1 MTIRIAAF
9 SIATALM
16 TTVLPAQE
24 MTPEEVKR
32 LALEAIL
39 ENPEIVMEA
48 VEILREKEEI
58 AKAEATNAVIS
69 EMTAALYQD
78 ENAPILGNPD
88 GDVTVIEFFDYN
100 CPYCRQAYA
109 EVEKL
114 LEFDPNV
121 RLLYREWPILGE
133 GSLYASRAALASR
146 EQGKY
151 EEFHIALMSDRAR
164 KDESAV
170 LRIAE
175 SVGLDIEKLQADM
188 DSDAVVAHLEKSN
201 ELAKA
206 LGFTGT
212 PAFVVGDEGVFGM
225 IPADDLIAF
234 VEEKR
239 KAGTAQDT
247 TETSE

>member
-24 MTPEEVKR
+24 MTPEDVKR

-69 EMTAALYQD
+69 EMTAALYED
-78 ENAPILGNPD
+78 ENAPIMGNPD

-151 EEFHIALMSDRAR
+151 EEFHIALMNDRTR

-212 PAFVVGDEGVFGM
+212 PAFVVGNEGVFGM

-239 KAGTAQDT
+239 EEGMAQDS
-247 TETSE
+247 TEASE